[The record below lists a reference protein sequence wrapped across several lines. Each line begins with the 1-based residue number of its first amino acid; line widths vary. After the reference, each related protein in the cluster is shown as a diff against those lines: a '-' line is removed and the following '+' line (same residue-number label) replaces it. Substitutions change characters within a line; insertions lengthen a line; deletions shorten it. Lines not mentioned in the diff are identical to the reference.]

1 MSRFAATWFK
11 NILCPRFVMGFL
23 ATLTILAG
31 FAAGQNDYNKPSE
44 VGEGSLLY
52 AHPSQESMSPCR
64 WFIPMSRWTC
74 ASGALATVT
83 QQYSNSST
91 TPIEAIYVFP
101 LPRDAAYMTTEI
113 RIGDRVNSQCES

>member
-52 AHPSQESMSPCR
+52 RSPISGKYEPVPLVHTDVALDVRGLVAFRVEAPLARREPHP
-64 WFIPMSRWTC
+64 
-74 ASGALATVT
+74 
-83 QQYSNSST
+83 
-91 TPIEAIYVFP
+91 
-101 LPRDAAYMTTEI
+101 
-113 RIGDRVNSQCES
+113 